1 MSSSA
6 QEVSIDAQE
15 LARRLAA
22 GETVTVLD
30 VRDEPEEA
38 VSAPGVITRRVDVES
53 ALADPHGLAREL
65 EGPVIV
71 ACNRGIKA
79 QPVAAALREAGTD
92 AIVLAG
98 GVRAWL
104 ATLQARPIELGLPGL
119 KLLQIQRP
127 GRGCLSYLLA
137 SGERALVVDPAP
149 DADFYLAQARELGA
163 GIEAVFDTHLHADHL
178 SGARA
183 LADATGARLLLP
195 AASLERGVAYAER
208 VTPVED
214 GQRIELGGLELRAL
228 ALPGHTTDM
237 TGLLVG
243 GRALVGG
250 DSLFADG
257 IARPDLQRR
266 DPAGAR
272 AMARTLHETLHERV
286 LSLPAETVLLPGHTH
301 PGVRAEAVAPTLAQV
316 RSAVPELELDAAS
329 FAAAVAEDLPPRPAN
344 FTEVIAAN
352 SGLRTADPDLEQ
364 GANSCAT
371 R

>member
-1 MSSSA
+1 VSSSTQA
-6 QEVSIDAQE
+6 VSIEASE

-22 GETVTVLD
+22 GERVTVLD
-30 VRDEPEEA
+30 VRPDAEEA
-38 VSAPGVITRRVDVES
+38 VAGEGVTTKRVDPES
-53 ALADPHGLAREL
+53 ALADPRGLAREL
-65 EGPVIV
+65 EGPVVV

-79 QPVAAALREAGTD
+79 QPVAAALREAGAD
-92 AIVLAG
+92 ALVLAG
-98 GVRAWL
+98 GLRAWL
-104 ATLQARPIELGLPGL
+104 ATLQARPVELGLPGL
-119 KLLQIQRP
+119 ELRQIQRP

-137 SGERALVVDPAP
+137 GDGRALVVDPAP
-149 DADFYLAQARELGA
+149 EVDFYPAQARELGVEI
-163 GIEAVFDTHLHADHL
+163 GWVFDTHLHADHI

-183 LADATGARLLLP
+183 LADATGAELLLP

-214 GQRIELGGLELRAL
+214 GWRLELGGHELRAL

-243 GRALVGG
+243 GRALISG

-266 DPAGAR
+266 DHEGAR
-272 AMARTLHETLHERV
+272 AMARTLHRTLHERV
-286 LSLPAETVLLPGHTH
+286 LSLPAQTVLLPGHAR
-301 PGVRAEAVAPTLAQV
+301 PGVRSQAVAPSLAEV
-316 RSAVPELELDAAS
+316 RRALPELDLDADA

-344 FTEVIAAN
+344 FVQVIEVN
-352 SGLRTADPDLEQ
+352 SGLRPADPELEQ
-364 GANSCAT
+364 GGNSCAT